1 MLRFAAVVLA
11 SWATCVGCGR
21 NSEFGSSTRRDGDAG
36 ALSHSGEVQDTG
48 IVASTG
54 TASAVRGVVWKL
66 GTTYQYELRS
76 TTKMSLGRVPP
87 AFDFEL
93 SARASILVVQQQG
106 AREVLYLTVP
116 DVTVKSR
123 LTDAGL
129 ERTVSEVRGGSCLI
143 FLSNGGLE
151 KIGFLKGMTGSAA
164 TTYRQ
169 IASAIQMSRAPEGG
183 QRYVAEEYDTT
194 GRYAAEYILAQDP
207 QIVKKAKLRYLA
219 LLGNP
224 IMPDGLPLQLVPSV
238 LRSEGYAVVSAD
250 GQLKELQQEE
260 ELAVNG
266 VQTPVHSSTRFTLR
280 LSNVSEGGPGAD
292 WRTLADAHNVVAAS
306 EPYGVKISQQALD
319 HSRTNGASFGEI
331 FARLAQNATK
341 SASRATGGGKP
352 GQEAAFKEEAQLF
365 SALVGA
371 LREDPKAVDE
381 AIQKIKA
388 KSPLAPVLIDAL
400 SSASSAEAEKALVG
414 LRSFVD
420 KDPVQRARVL
430 HALARMPRP
439 GKDAVAVMKSVLEKE
454 PYNPRALYA
463 LGTYSRRFRDEGNS
477 EMAVGLGE
485 YLVEM
490 LREATGPSGRLTAL
504 RAIGNSGYSA
514 ALPDV
519 RGFTSDKDETTRVVA
534 VRALQSMKDLA
545 VDEILTSTMGSDTS
559 FEVRISAIE
568 AARVRDPTDKLLL
581 AVVAAC
587 RHPEPR
593 IRYRAV
599 ETLIRW
605 LPRRPSLRPVLQK
618 ISQEDPEQRV
628 RDLARSG

>member
-1 MLRFAAVVLA
+1 
-11 SWATCVGCGR
+11 
-21 NSEFGSSTRRDGDAG
+21 
-36 ALSHSGEVQDTG
+36 
-48 IVASTG
+48 
-54 TASAVRGVVWKL
+54 
-66 GTTYQYELRS
+66 
-76 TTKMSLGRVPP
+76 
-87 AFDFEL
+87 
-93 SARASILVVQQQG
+93 
-106 AREVLYLTVP
+106 
-116 DVTVKSR
+116 
-123 LTDAGL
+123 
-129 ERTVSEVRGGSCLI
+129 
-143 FLSNGGLE
+143 
-151 KIGFLKGMTGSAA
+151 
-164 TTYRQ
+164 
-169 IASAIQMSRAPEGG
+169 
-183 QRYVAEEYDTT
+183 
-194 GRYAAEYILAQDP
+194 
-207 QIVKKAKLRYLA
+207 
-219 LLGNP
+219 
-224 IMPDGLPLQLVPSV
+224 
-238 LRSEGYAVVSAD
+238 
-250 GQLKELQQEE
+250 
-260 ELAVNG
+260 
-266 VQTPVHSSTRFTLR
+266 
-280 LSNVSEGGPGAD
+280 
-292 WRTLADAHNVVAAS
+292 
-306 EPYGVKISQQALD
+306 
-319 HSRTNGASFGEI
+319 
-331 FARLAQNATK
+331 
-341 SASRATGGGKP
+341 
-352 GQEAAFKEEAQLF
+352 
-365 SALVGA
+365 
-371 LREDPKAVDE
+371 
-381 AIQKIKA
+381 
-388 KSPLAPVLIDAL
+388 
-400 SSASSAEAEKALVG
+400 
-414 LRSFVD
+414 
-420 KDPVQRARVL
+420 
-430 HALARMPRP
+430 MPRP

-485 YLVEM
+485 YLVEK